1 MAATPLPYCLVRQAF
16 VLLLLSALVAG
27 CGGGGAGHRLTKE
40 EYASKGDAICGKY
53 NRKISTL
60 ANPKNLPELA
70 KVADQTLAVLGD
82 AISELKRLRPPAAE
96 QAKADQW
103 LSQVDNLEEDLTEI
117 RDAAK
122 DGDMRAVQ
130 AVVPKAEEHNRRSNA
145 LATELGMTVC
155 NSD

>member
-1 MAATPLPYCLVRQAF
+1 M
-16 VLLLLSALVAG
+16 LVAA
-27 CGGGGAGHRLTKE
+27 CGRHDAGQRLTKE
-40 EYASKGDAICGKY
+40 QYAAKADAICGKY

-60 ANPKNLPELA
+60 ANPQNLPELA
-70 KVADQTLAVLGD
+70 KVADQTLVVLDD
-82 AISELKRLRPPAAE
+82 AISELKRLRAPAAE

-103 LSQVDNLEEDLTEI
+103 LSQVDNLKEDLTEI

-122 DGDMRAVQ
+122 AKDMRAVR